1 MSYCK
6 FSEVLRSLRTQRG
19 LTQQELG
26 EHVGLS
32 KAVISKYENG
42 IGYPTLDSL
51 IYFAEYFGVTT
62 DYLLGVEHSKV
73 IDVSE
78 LTGSEIEAINQII
91 REYKKYKK

>member
-1 MSYCK
+1 MGYCR
-6 FSEVLRSLRTQRG
+6 FSEVLRSLRIQRG

-26 EHVGLS
+26 GFVGLS

-62 DYLLGVEHSKV
+62 DYLLGVEHSKL
-73 IDVSE
+73 IDVSD
-78 LTGSEIEAINQII
+78 LTSEEIETLNSIA
-91 REYKKYKK
+91 REYRKYKK